1 MNIKDLKELLLT
13 IDQTS
18 IQRVDIEEK
27 DLKIS
32 VTKAVNENNLSYE
45 MTRSENKIEKE
56 VKSVQENLV
65 LNDEE
70 VYIVKS
76 PIVGVFYAAPSPDA
90 QNFVEVGLSVKK
102 GQPICII
109 EAMKIMNEIQ
119 SEECGQV
126 VEILVENEDIVEY
139 GQPLMKIR
147 R

>member
-18 IQRVDIEEK
+18 IQRVYIEEK

>member
-1 MNIKDLKELLLT
+1 MNIKDIKELLLT

-18 IQRVDIEEK
+18 IQRVDIEQK

-32 VTKAVNENNLSYE
+32 VTKSSSDYHTSYE
-45 MTRSENKIEKE
+45 INKNEMKIEKAVE
-56 VKSVQENLV
+56 DDNENIFV
-65 LNDEE
+65 DDEDL
-70 VYIVKS
+70 YIVKS

-90 QNFVEVGLSVKK
+90 KAFVQVGDRVEK

-119 SEECGQV
+119 SEESGQV
-126 VEILVENEDIVEY
+126 VEILVKNEDIVEY

>member
-56 VKSVQENLV
+56 VEVIQENLV
-65 LNDEE
+65 INDEE

-90 QNFVEVGLSVKK
+90 QDFVEVGSSVEK

-119 SEECGQV
+119 SEESGQV